1 MTYAT
6 SRARR
11 TTTGWLLMAATAL
24 ALPLGAPPAAATVGA
39 VDVESPAG
47 DVVVVT
53 VNAHQRDI
61 DDARMNELAAGLAT
75 RVGLTPTAADVVVIE
90 EITQSGLIALRDKLN
105 ARMNASY
112 AVVGLSSNSGLTSDV
127 KVKLLLN
134 TLTMDYTGRTSWLD
148 VCDSVR
154 LYQTVT
160 AREKASGKEIAVAGV
175 HLAPTSNAT
184 GDEVCR
190 TSNAAKIRQQ
200 LAPYDDRGSVI
211 GDFNRRAVQTEYEC
225 DPEELSNPMDWYA
238 KMTASVNGHAYL
250 DAVRTY
256 RRKAT
261 LPMSNQWTYEN
272 ATATTTCSG
281 ATAVRRMRLDYV
293 FASDVLTPV
302 AAGTDDPGWGG
313 AEPGQIGCSPASTC
327 KYSDHRFVWAQLSLP
342 AAPQPIHVG
351 DLDGART
358 TVKSGWRATA
368 TIRVYSA
375 QETPVAGVV
384 VSGRWSN
391 STSTLTCTT
400 DALGA
405 CSMTSGQLKSES
417 SVRLTVTGLQSTG
430 TAYLSSASHD
440 PDGDSGGTWIDISR
454 R

>member
-24 ALPLGAPPAAATVGA
+24 AMPLGAPAAAATVGA

-75 RVGLTPTAADVVVIE
+75 RVGLTPTAADVIVVE

-190 TSNAAKIRQQ
+190 TSNAAKIREQ
-200 LAPYDDRGSVI
+200 LAPYDERGSVI

-225 DPEELSNPMDWYA
+225 DPEELSNPPPALMP
-238 KMTASVNGHAYL
+238 
-250 DAVRTY
+250 
-256 RRKAT
+256 
-261 LPMSNQWTYEN
+261 LPSAGCAWT
-272 ATATTTCSG
+272 TS
-281 ATAVRRMRLDYV
+281 
-293 FASDVLTPV
+293 
-302 AAGTDDPGWGG
+302 
-313 AEPGQIGCSPASTC
+313 SPATC
-327 KYSDHRFVWAQLSLP
+327 
-342 AAPQPIHVG
+342 
-351 DLDGART
+351 
-358 TVKSGWRATA
+358 
-368 TIRVYSA
+368 
-375 QETPVAGVV
+375 
-384 VSGRWSN
+384 
-391 STSTLTCTT
+391 
-400 DALGA
+400 
-405 CSMTSGQLKSES
+405 
-417 SVRLTVTGLQSTG
+417 
-430 TAYLSSASHD
+430 
-440 PDGDSGGTWIDISR
+440 
-454 R
+454 

>member
-11 TTTGWLLMAATAL
+11 TTTGCAL
-24 ALPLGAPPAAATVGA
+24 ALPLGAPSAAATVGA

-47 DVVVVT
+47 DVGVVT

-75 RVGLTPTAADVVVIE
+75 RVGLTPTAADVIVFE
-90 EITQSGLIALRDKLN
+90 EITQSGLISLRDKLN

-112 AVVGLSSNSGLTSDV
+112 AVVGLSSNAGLTSDV

-134 TLTMDYTGRTSWLD
+134 TTTMDYTGRTSWLD

-160 AREKASGKEIAVAGV
+160 AQEKASSKELAVAGV

-184 GDEVCR
+184 GDEECR
-190 TSNAAKIRQQ
+190 TRNAAKIREQ

-225 DPEELSNPMDWYA
+225 DPEERSAPMDWYD

-250 DAVRTY
+250 DAVRTF
-256 RRKAT
+256 RRAAT

-313 AEPGQIGCSPASTC
+313 AEPGTVGCSPVPTC
-327 KYSDHRFVWAQLSLP
+327 KYSDHRFVWAQLRLP
-342 AAPQPIHVG
+342 ASPQPIHVG
-351 DLDGART
+351 DLDGTRT
-358 TVKSGWRATA
+358 KVKSGWRATG
-368 TIRVYSA
+368 TVRVHSA
-375 QETPVAGVV
+375 QEAPVAGVL
-384 VSGRWSN
+384 VSARWGN
-391 STSTLTCTT
+391 ATTALTCTT

-430 TAYLSSASHD
+430 TAYLSSANHD

>member
-1 MTYAT
+1 MTHAT

-39 VDVESPAG
+39 VDVESPTG
-47 DVVVVT
+47 EVVVVT

-61 DDARMNELAAGLAT
+61 DDARMNELVAGLGT
-75 RVGLTPTAADVVVIE
+75 RVGLTPTAADVIVVE
-90 EITQSGLIALRDKLN
+90 EITQTGLLSLRDKLN
-105 ARMNASY
+105 TRMNASY
-112 AVVGLSSNSGLTSDV
+112 AVVGLSSNAGLTSDV

-134 TLTMDYTGRTSWLD
+134 TATMDYTGRTSWLD

-160 AREKASGKEIAVAGV
+160 AREKASGKELAVAGV

-184 GDEVCR
+184 GDEDCR
-190 TSNAAKIRQQ
+190 TRNAAKIREQ

-211 GDFNRRAVQTEYEC
+211 GDFNRRAAQTEYEC
-225 DPEELSNPMDWYA
+225 DPEELSAPMDWYSA
-238 KMTASVNGHAYL
+238 MTATVGGHAYL

-256 RRKAT
+256 RRAAGLT
-261 LPMSNQWTYEN
+261 MQTQWTYEN
-272 ATATTTCSG
+272 ATATATCSG

-302 AAGTDDPGWGG
+302 SAGTDDPGWGG
-313 AEPGQIGCSPASTC
+313 ADPGTVGCSPAPTC
-327 KYSDHRFVWAQLSLP
+327 KYSDHRFVWAQLRLP

-351 DLDGART
+351 DLDGVRT

-368 TIRVYSA
+368 AIRVHSA
-375 QETPVAGVV
+375 QEAPVAGVV

-391 STSTLTCTT
+391 STSTQTCTT
-400 DALGA
+400 DATGT
-405 CSMTSGQLKSES
+405 CSLTSGLLKTS
-417 SVRLTVTGLQSTG
+417 SVRLTVTGLQSFG
-430 TAYLSSASHD
+430 AAYSGVNHD
-440 PDGDSGGTWIDISR
+440 PDLDSNGTSIDIWR
-454 R
+454 